1 MTLLTRLIVGLM
13 LAGGLS
19 SCGGS
24 SGEPTSPNPV
34 DPPPPQPGPDT
45 TPPSVPT
52 GLAASST
59 STDRIVLSWN
69 ASSDNVAVANY
80 VIFRNGVEYQIVT
93 APTTTFVD
101 AAGLAPGATH
111 TYSVA
116 ARDTTSNQSN
126 QSPSVTGSTLSAFDT
141 TPPSIPT
148 SVVAT
153 ATSATNVSLAW
164 AASTDTGGSGLKDY
178 VVYRGGSQIAIVA
191 GSNTYTDTGLQPIT
205 SYSYTIAAR
214 DNAENTSA
222 TSVPGAATTL
232 NTADTTP
239 PSVPANLAAT
249 ASGSSTINVAWA
261 ASSDSG
267 SGVQD
272 YALYRGT
279 SPTTLTL
286 VLPRVS
292 TNTFADTGRAPST
305 RYYYAVSARDNQ
317 GNESARTNA
326 EVSATTT
333 AAPDTAAPSVPT
345 GLTATPSSDTS
356 IQLAWAAATDT
367 GGSGLREYVIFRNGT
382 EIETT
387 AVRTFTSTSLAP
399 STAYSFTVAARD
411 NANNTSAQ
419 SASASATT
427 LAVPDTSPPTVP
439 GNVAA
444 ATLSAS
450 SIRLSWTAAT
460 DAGGS
465 LPIDYVVRRNG
476 TVVATVSDSPF
487 VNTGLASN
495 TMYTYTVEARDNANP
510 RNVSGESSPASATTS
525 VAADTT
531 PPTVPSNL
539 ASSGVTTSSVTI
551 TWTASTDVGGSLPI
565 TYLVFRGAGQIGT
578 TTTPSFTDSTVSAAT
593 AYQYT
598 VYARDAATAPNTSA
612 SSAVLAVTT
621 PASADLIAPTTPTN
635 LTVTSSS
642 GTSVSLSWSGS
653 TDTGGSGLRDY
664 RVYRNNV
671 LLSATPTTT
680 TFTDSTVAAS
690 TAYTYE
696 VVARDNALNVS
707 SRSNA
712 VNVTTPATQSGLD
725 SRPVNSS
732 CVAPARTTGSSTVVV
747 NRVFPSLSFSLP
759 ITAVQ
764 APGDNSRWFVAEKG
778 GRIRVFSTGGGAAST
793 VIDLSAEINTA
804 GDEEAGL
811 LGLAFHPDW
820 LTNGK
825 FYVFYSGDP
834 NSGYR
839 IQSRIVEFTSADR
852 NTTTLATQRVLIVAD
867 KAESNHNGGQLA
879 FGPDGFLYASL
890 GDGGAGDDPRD
901 NGEDLRTLFG
911 KIIRINVDTNP
922 YSIPPGN
929 PNSGNAR
936 CPAVTSG
943 FGAGDTFRSPQACPE
958 IYASGLRNPWR
969 FSLDRNS
976 VTPDLWIGD
985 VGQGAY
991 EEINR
996 ASTAGLNFGWD
1007 TKEGP
1012 GCHNPTSGCSSSGRT
1027 DPIAAAP
1034 RSSGLAS
1041 IIGGFVYRGT
1051 AIPALV
1057 GRYLFTDFYVK
1068 SLFMYNAG
1076 ASNGY
1081 STLLASTGITAAAFA
1096 QDNSGELYLL
1106 DYLGGGFYK
1115 INPGAGSGASPV
1127 PTSLIDTGCVNPSN
1141 PTLPYSGLIPY
1152 APNAPFW
1159 SDNAVK
1165 ERWMGVPNGQNIT
1178 IASNGDFT
1186 FPNGTVL
1193 VKNFRLNN
1201 LLIETRLFMKHPD
1214 GVWAGYTYEWNGAQ
1228 TAATLVSGGK
1238 DVVHGSQTWRYPSEA
1253 QCLQCHTPA
1262 AGDSLGLEVGQLN
1275 GNIVYPATGR
1285 TANQI
1290 VTLNALNMLSPPQTG
1305 TLTLYPDPYGSSGT
1319 LNERA
1324 RSYLHTNCAN
1334 CHQPGGG
1341 TGVNFDFRYSTPLD
1355 DTRAC
1360 NEAPTRG
1367 DLGIANP
1374 MLIATGN
1381 ADASV
1386 VLARINR
1393 RDGLQMP
1400 PLASSIV
1407 DAPGVQLV
1415 RDWINSLSSCN

>member
-1 MTLLTRLIVGLM
+1 MTLLTRFLIGLT
-13 LAGGLS
+13 LAGVLS

-24 SGEPTSPNPV
+24 SGEDTVPNPTTPN
-34 DPPPPQPGPDT
+34 PPPVADT
-45 TPPSVPT
+45 TPPSIPT
-52 GLAASST
+52 SPAASSA

-69 ASSDNVAVANY
+69 ASSDNVAIANY
-80 VIFRNGVEYQIVT
+80 VVFRDGNEAAVLS
-93 APTTTFVD
+93 PTTLEYTDV
-101 AAGLAPGATH
+101 GLAPGSEH
-111 TYSVA
+111 TYNVV
-116 ARDTTSNQSN
+116 ARDSATPPNQSN
-126 QSPSVTGSTLSAFDT
+126 QSPTVTASTLAAVDT
-141 TPPSIPT
+141 TAPSIPT
-148 SVVAT
+148 NVVAT
-153 ATSATNVSLAW
+153 ATSATNVSIAW
-164 AASTDTGGSGLKDY
+164 NASIDTGGSGLKDY
-178 VVYRGGSQIAIVA
+178 VVYRGGVQIAVVA
-191 GSNTYTDTGLQPIT
+191 GAATYVDTGLQPIT
-205 SYSYTIAAR
+205 SYSYTIVAR
-214 DNAENTSA
+214 DNADNASA
-222 TSVPGAATTL
+222 QSVPGAATTL
-232 NTADTTP
+232 STADTAP
-239 PSVPANLAAT
+239 PSIPANLTAT
-249 ASGSSTINVAWA
+249 ASGATTVNLTWA
-261 ASSDSG
+261 ASSDTGG
-267 SGVQD
+267 SGLQD
-272 YALYRGT
+272 YAVYRGT
-279 SPTTLTL
+279 SATNTAFVT
-286 VLPRVS
+286 RVTS
-292 TNTFADTGRAPST
+292 NTFADTDRAPST
-305 RYYYAVSARDNQ
+305 RYFYTVSARDVQ
-317 GNESARTNA
+317 GNESARTGAVNA
-326 EVSATTT
+326 TT
-333 AAPDTAAPSVPT
+333 AAAADTIAPSVPT
-345 GLTATPSSDTS
+345 GVVATPASNTS
-356 IQLAWAAATDT
+356 ITLTWAASTDT
-367 GGSGLREYVIFRNGT
+367 GGSGLKEYVVYRAGT
-382 EIETT
+382 QIAIVTG
-387 AVRTFTSTSLAP
+387 ARTYTNTSLAP
-399 STAYSFTVAARD
+399 STAYSYTVAARD
-411 NANNTSAQ
+411 NNNNTSVQ
-419 SASASATT
+419 STAASATT

-439 GNVAA
+439 SNVAA
-444 ATLSAS
+444 LSLSPS
-450 SIRLSWTAAT
+450 SIGVSWSPST

-465 LPIDYVVRRNG
+465 VPVSYILYRNG
-476 TVVATVSDSPF
+476 VQLVIVTGTSYT
-487 VNTGLASN
+487 NTGLSSN
-495 TMYTYTVEARDNANP
+495 TSYTYTVVARDSATP
-510 RNVSGESSPASATTS
+510 PNVSGQSSPASATTGIA
-525 VAADTT
+525 VDTT

-539 ASSGVTTSSVTI
+539 VASGVTTSSVTVS
-551 TWTASTDVGGSLPI
+551 WGASTDVGGSLPI

-578 TTTPSFTDSTVSAAT
+578 TTTTSFTDTTVAAST
-593 AYQYT
+593 AYQYS
-598 VYARDAATAPNTSA
+598 VYARDAASAPNTSA
-612 SSAVLAVTT
+612 SSAVLPVTT
-621 PASADLIAPTTPTN
+621 PAAADVTPPTTPTN

-671 LLSATPTTT
+671 LLAATPTTP
-680 TFTDSTVAAS
+680 TFTDSTVSAS

-712 VNVTTPATQSGLD
+712 VNVTTSATQAGLD
-725 SRPVNSS
+725 SRPSNTS

-747 NRVFPSLSFSLP
+747 NRVFPSVSFTQP

-778 GRIRVFSTGGGAAST
+778 GRIRVFSTSGGAAST
-793 VIDLSAEINTA
+793 VIDLTGQINAA

-811 LGLAFHPDW
+811 LGLAFHPNW
-820 LTNGK
+820 LSNGK
-825 FYVFYSGDP
+825 FYVFYSGNP

-839 IQSRIVEFTSADR
+839 IQSRIAEFTSADF
-852 NTTTLATQRVLIVAD
+852 NTATLASQRILITAD

-879 FGPDGFLYASL
+879 FGQDGFLYASF
-890 GDGGAGDDPRD
+890 GDGGAGDDQLD

-911 KIIRINVDTNP
+911 KLIRINVDTNP
-922 YSIPPGN
+922 YSIPSGN

-943 FGAGDTFRSPQACPE
+943 FGVGDTFRSAQACPE

-976 VTPDLWIGD
+976 VSPDIWIGD

-996 ASTAGLNFGWD
+996 ATTAGLNFGWD

-1012 GCHNPTSGCSSSGRT
+1012 GCHEPSSGCSSSGRV
-1027 DPIAAAP
+1027 DPVAAAP

-1051 AIPALV
+1051 AIPALA
-1057 GRYLFTDFYVK
+1057 GRYLFTDFYVR
-1068 SLFMYNAG
+1068 SLFMVDA
-1076 ASNGY
+1076 AAPNGY
-1081 STLLASTGITAAAFA
+1081 TTLLASTGIVAAAFA
-1096 QDNSGELYLL
+1096 QDNAGELYLV
-1106 DYLGGGFYK
+1106 DYGSGGLYK
-1115 INPGAGSGASPV
+1115 INPGSGGGASPV
-1127 PTSLIDTGCVNPSN
+1127 PTNLVDTGCVNPGN
-1141 PTLPYSGLIPY
+1141 PTQPSSGLIPY

-1201 LLIETRLFMKHPD
+1201 ILIETRLFMKHPD

-1228 TAATLVSGGK
+1228 SAATLVTGGK
-1238 DVVHGSQTWRYPSEA
+1238 DVVHSGQTWRYPSEA

-1275 GNIVYPATGR
+1275 GNILYPATGR

-1290 VTLNALNMLSPPQTG
+1290 TTLNALNMLSPAQTG
-1305 TLTLYPDPYGSSGT
+1305 TLALYPDPYGSSGT

-1334 CHQPGGG
+1334 CHRPGGG
-1341 TGVNFDFRYSTPLD
+1341 TGVSFDFRYSTTL
-1355 DTRAC
+1355 TNTQAC
-1360 NEAPTRG
+1360 NVAPTRG
-1367 DLGIANP
+1367 NLGITNP
-1374 MLIATGN
+1374 MIIAPGN

-1386 VLARINR
+1386 ALARINR
-1393 RDGLQMP
+1393 RDASQMP